1 MATYSDPFT
10 FDHPVVKA
18 IIERLTST
26 KTRCTP
32 AHIEAAPKVLAIA
45 EWYATQ
51 YNGTYPFMVD
61 MHRTMST
68 RSSLTPKQAAGTI
81 NCMVNDYQYQQKKQA
96 EIQER
101 VASSLFKMP
110 EADLPAD
117 LGATNKIV
125 TALDKAVTTLTPDT
139 ILEPVTPVVL
149 NGTYTIVL
157 DETGDYRTLRLVDA
171 PAHYAKHAGT
181 QIAQYLSGNDN
192 ESAYS
197 GFAFV
202 AGDKISVWSKF
213 RADSK
218 LSKALQVLLAADRAS
233 QIDLGEAYALS
244 SGNCFRCGIK
254 LTVPASLARGLG
266 PICAEKF
273 GISIAEP
280 KPAKKSRK
288 PSQKALQAAEQA
300 AKDLNDCF

>member
-1 MATYSDPFT
+1 MATLTYSDPFD
-10 FDHPVVKA
+10 FSNSVVKA
-18 IIERLTST
+18 IIDRLTST

-68 RSSLTPKQAAGTI
+68 RASLTPKQAAATI

-101 VASSLFKMP
+101 IATSLFKMP
-110 EADLPAD
+110 EATLPDAPSS
-117 LGATNKIV
+117 A
-125 TALDKAVTTLTPDT
+125 P
-139 ILEPVTPVVL
+139 LEPVTPVVL

-171 PAHYAKHAGT
+171 PEHFNKPVGT
-181 QIAQYLSGNDN
+181 QIAQYLNGSDN
-192 ESAYS
+192 ERDFT

-202 AGDKISVWSKF
+202 AGDKVSVWSKF

-273 GISIAEP
+273 GISITEP
-280 KPAKKSRK
+280 KPAKKASRK
-288 PSQKALQAAEQA
+288 KALEAAEQA